1 MKTQIDPAESN
12 DASYW
17 VDIASELDGPVDILA
32 ERISETIKT
41 ISTSDARIAAQV
53 AVQWHTESLD
63 EDLKTIQSE
72 SISKVVSIILSGR
85 NGKGSMKFK
94 VYCLAFACDLAS
106 LNGLPSMREAIK
118 EINEEAGL
126 GKNGYTVAAMSKE
139 SILLRNLLW
148 LRTNANFKSESAVEA
163 YRKVQKERHWRR
175 EKLKKRRENKCKS

>member
-1 MKTQIDPAESN
+1 MKTQMDPAESN

-17 VDIASELDGPVDILA
+17 VDIAQELDGPVDILA
-32 ERISETIKT
+32 ERISQTVKT
-41 ISTSDARIAAQV
+41 LSTHDARIAAQI
-53 AVQWHTESLD
+53 AFKWHGESLD

-118 EINEEAGL
+118 EINDEAGL

-139 SILLRNLLW
+139 SILLRDLLW
-148 LRTNANFKSESAVEA
+148 LRSNANFKSDAAVEA

-175 EKLKKRRENKCKS
+175 EKLKKRKENKCKS